1 MKIIKGLI
9 AAVLLFL
16 GVGCLVS
23 GGTSAGIVLLVI
35 VFAAFVAP
43 KARAREAAEKKQI
56 GDRKERA
63 AENGL
68 ACCPKCGST
77 SLSANKKGFGA
88 GKAVAGA
95 LLTTNPLGLA
105 AGGIGSR
112 KITVTCL
119 NCGYTFKPGK
129 AK

>member
-1 MKIIKGLI
+1 MKIVKGII

-16 GVGCLVS
+16 GIACLT
-23 GGTSAGIVLLVI
+23 GGANSAGIVLLVI

-43 KARAREAAEKKQI
+43 KVRAREAAEKKQI
-56 GDRKERA
+56 SDRKERA

-95 LLTTNPLGLA
+95 WLAGPVGLA

-112 KITVTCL
+112 KLYVTCL

>member
-1 MKIIKGLI
+1 MKIVKGLI
-9 AAVLLFL
+9 AAVLLIL
-16 GVGCLVS
+16 GIACLT
-23 GGTSAGIVLLVI
+23 GGANSAGIVLLVI

-43 KARAREAAEKKQI
+43 KVRAREAAEKKQI
-56 GDRKERA
+56 SDRKERA

-95 LLTTNPLGLA
+95 LLTTNLLGLA

-112 KITVTCL
+112 KLYVTCL
-119 NCGYTFKPGK
+119 NCGYTFNPGK